1 VLAKDRASNASNSKP
16 TSKRDYY
23 SKYGIDSE
31 DFATGRGAGSND
43 YGVGKESY
51 SFNKRQ
57 NKTY

>member
-1 VLAKDRASNASNSKP
+1 MTSNASNSKP

-31 DFATGRGAGSND
+31 DFATGRGVGSND

-57 NKTY
+57 SKNY